1 MEHAADTVTIIRHFT
16 NTGKIGKKAK
26 LILDGAENGEHHVF
40 ISVISLVEIMYLSQK
55 HRIDIDLDETL
66 EIINNSLN
74 YSIVDLTPQIV
85 KIAESI
91 DYPELHDKLILS
103 TAKYLGTPLLTGD
116 RKIRNCMKLKP
127 SGNNDFDGYVYPVRG
142 VYP

>member
-1 MEHAADTVTIIRHFT
+1 MEYAADTVTIIRHFT

-26 LILDGAENGEHHVF
+26 LILGGVENGEHHVF
-40 ISVISLVEIMYLSQK
+40 ISVISLVEVMYLFQK
-55 HRIDIDLDETL
+55 HRIDINLDDTL

-91 DYPELHDKLILS
+91 DYHELHDRLILS
-103 TAKYLGTPLLTGD
+103 TAKYLRIPLLTSD
-116 RKIRNCMKLKP
+116 KKIRELDEIETIWK
-127 SGNNDFDGYVYPVRG
+127 
-142 VYP
+142 